1 MKTLKTLMI
10 AGATVLS
17 LGSAA
22 AMAQSRGDSFFPD
35 WQSQRILDNNR
46 QPGYDARNPIPTTGP
61 VQSGSSDVAPP
72 EVGGADHTATYIL
85 QHHLY
90 GAGGTAG

>member
-22 AMAQSRGDSFFPD
+22 AMAQSRGDSFYPD
-35 WQSQRILDNNR
+35 WQSQRILDT
-46 QPGYDARNPIPTTGP
+46 RNPIPTTGT